1 MGIGIWHK
9 FALTGGTATSLDGI
23 AIASLTNNDVCH
35 VHAGGTYY
43 YYVFDA
49 TATDAE
55 SSPTVIR
62 PDDYS
67 TAGVWKLGASPYGN
81 LQVQPS
87 IVSGLAIE
95 GGITGGNVT
104 VSGNTLTITPTTC
117 LDSGLTTQ
125 LYTSANQTVVIPSV
139 ANTNYFVFLVKLAV
153 GGTFEFRAY
162 TTLAGVASDGDVS
175 KYRFI
180 TWAQTNGSSV
190 VRPFIQTAGRY
201 SFTTSS
207 RPIIAAS
214 LTTSFVSKTIST
226 IIPTASGI
234 FSRLKLL
241 AVGSGSGLLA
251 ISHDGTT
258 PSDGCFFA
266 SGIPGAVDMPSAAS
280 VYAKYLTVNCS
291 LEVSGVEIRR

>member
-9 FALTGGTATSLDGI
+9 FGLTGGGATNLDGI
-23 AIASLTNNDVCH
+23 AIAEIGNNDVCH
-35 VHAGGTYY
+35 VYASGKYY
-43 YYVFDA
+43 YMVFDA

-55 SSPTVIR
+55 NSPLVVR

-67 TAGVWKLGASPYGN
+67 TAGVWKLASSPYGD
-81 LQVQPS
+81 LALLKAV
-87 IVSGLAIE
+87 VSGLANNDSID
-95 GGITGGNVT
+95 GGDVT
-104 VSGNTLTITPTTC
+104 VSGNTLTITPTSC
-117 LDSGLTTQ
+117 LDSGRTTQ

-139 ANTNYFVFLVKLAV
+139 ANTDYYVFLVKLAV
-153 GGTFEFRAY
+153 GGTMEFRAY
-162 TTLAGVASDGDVS
+162 TTIAGVASDADVS

-190 VRPFIQTAGRY
+190 VRPFIQMAGRY

-214 LTTSFVSKTIST
+214 LSTSFASKTIST

-241 AVGSGSGLLA
+241 AAASVSGQLA
-251 ISHDGTT
+251 VSHDGTT
-258 PSDGCFFA
+258 PFDGCWFA
-266 SGIPGAVDMPSAAS
+266 SGIPGTVDMPSAAS
-280 VYAKYLTVNCS
+280 VYAKYLTTNCS